1 MSQPEGTKSF
11 VSVLRSNW
19 KAVVLE
25 ASKDIGKTFLVWLL
39 GALAV
44 FVLKIIPPINSALN
58 QPVLVSRYHAILIAF
73 AATLLGFLVAYFW
86 KQDLVNKLKRE
97 ARTDRLTGLLN
108 LRALEE
114 DLPKNTQ
121 AARRTKQPLAL
132 IFLDVDNF
140 GELSKRFPFEVASDI
155 LRQCA
160 ATLKEERKV
169 KDLVFRYKEEIPD
182 TKTQTA
188 DLVFRYGGDEFL
200 ILAPGTDVFGGRAYA
215 DKLRNAVA
223 NSSFR
228 AGKSEDVKLSVSAG
242 VTELDLSKEESVE
255 DFKRRA
261 EVALLRAKKKR
272 DSDGQRGTV
281 EFERPSG

>member
-1 MSQPEGTKSF
+1 M
-11 VSVLRSNW
+11 
-19 KAVVLE
+19 E
-25 ASKDIGKTFLVWLL
+25 ASKDIGKTFLVWLF

-44 FVLKIIPPINSALN
+44 FALKIIPPINLALK
-58 QPVLVSRYHAILIAF
+58 QPVLVSWYVAILVAF
-73 AATLLGFLVAYFW
+73 GSSLLGFLVAYFW
-86 KQDLVNKLKRE
+86 KRDLVNKLERE

-121 AARRTKQPLAL
+121 AARKTKQPLAL

-140 GELSKRFPFEVASDI
+140 AQLSSRFPFEVASDI

-169 KDLVFRYKEEIPD
+169 KDLVFRYKEEVPN
-182 TKTQTA
+182 TKTQAA

-215 DKLRNAVA
+215 DKIRNAVA
-223 NSSFR
+223 SSSFR

-272 DSDGQRGTV
+272 SPDGQRPPLGAV
-281 EFERPSG
+281 EFEPASG